1 MTPVMNKMRRISL
14 SIFLIVFFNQIVF
27 AQYDPRAL
35 AILDNMSNKY
45 QNIGAYLANFTYAL
59 QNEQEGISE
68 SFDGTLLV
76 DGDKFRLIMAGQEIY
91 CNGTTVWT
99 YIEEIN
105 EVNIDNYYPDEMEMS
120 PSNIY
125 SAYKKGYK
133 YQYIEEVKK
142 NGNTTQIVDL
152 VPEDSGS
159 PFFKIRLSIG
169 KENLNLNGWEIF
181 DKNGNRYNY
190 TVKTFQNKSIKD
202 PKEFEFEVKRYPGVE
217 VIDLR

>member
-14 SIFLIVFFNQIVF
+14 SIFLIVFFNQIVL

-45 QNIGAYLANFTYAL
+45 QNMGAYLANFTYAL

-91 CNGTTVWT
+91 CNGITVWT

-125 SAYKKGYK
+125 SAYKKGFK

-190 TVKTFQNKSIKD
+190 TVNTFQNKSIKD

>member
-1 MTPVMNKMRRISL
+1 MRRIFL
-14 SIFLIVFFNQIVF
+14 SIFLIFFFNQIVS

-35 AILDNMSNKY
+35 IILDNMSNKY
-45 QNIGAYLANFTYAL
+45 QNMGAYLANFTYSL

-68 SFDGTLLV
+68 SFEGSLLV
-76 DGDKFRLIMAGQEIY
+76 VGDKFRLLMAGQEIY

-105 EVNIDNYYPDEMEMS
+105 EVNIDNYYPEEMEMS

-125 SAYKKGYK
+125 AAYKNGYK
-133 YQYIEEVKK
+133 YQFIEEVNT
-142 NGNTTQIVDL
+142 NGSSAQIIDL
-152 VPEDSGS
+152 VPEDAGS
-159 PFFKIRLSIG
+159 PFFKIRLEIG
-169 KENLNLNGWEIF
+169 KDDLNLKSWEIF

-190 TVKTFQNKSIKD
+190 SVNSVQNKSNTD
-202 PKEFEFEVKRYPGVE
+202 QKEFEFDVKRHPGVE

>member
-1 MTPVMNKMRRISL
+1 MIPLMNKMRRISL

-45 QNIGAYLANFTYAL
+45 QNMGAYLANFTYAL

-91 CNGTTVWT
+91 CNGITVWT

-125 SAYKKGYK
+125 SAYKKGFK

-190 TVKTFQNKSIKD
+190 TVNTFQNKSIKD

>member
-14 SIFLIVFFNQIVF
+14 SVFLIIFFNQIVS

-35 AILDNMSNKY
+35 SILDDMSNKY
-45 QNIGAYLANFTYAL
+45 QNMGAYLANFTYSL

-105 EVNIDNYYPDEMEMS
+105 EVNIDNYYPEEMEMS

-125 SAYKKGYK
+125 AAYKNGYK
-133 YQYIEEVKK
+133 YQFVEEVNT
-142 NGNTTQIVDL
+142 NGNATQIVDL

-169 KENLNLNGWEIF
+169 KNDLNLNSWEIF

-190 TVKTFQNKSIKD
+190 LVKSVQNQPVD
-202 PKEFEFEVKRYPGVE
+202 NQKEFEFDVKRYPGVE

>member
-91 CNGTTVWT
+91 CNGITVWT

-125 SAYKKGYK
+125 SAYKKGFK

-190 TVKTFQNKSIKD
+190 TVNTFQNKSIKD

>member
-1 MTPVMNKMRRISL
+1 MNKMRRISL
-14 SIFLIVFFNQIVF
+14 SIFLIVFINQIVF

-35 AILDNMSNKY
+35 TILDNMSNKY
-45 QNIGAYLANFTYAL
+45 QNMGAYLANFTYAL

-105 EVNIDNYYPDEMEMS
+105 EVNIDNYYPAEMEMS

-125 SAYKKGYK
+125 AAYKKGYK
-133 YQYIEEVKK
+133 YQFVEEVNT
-142 NGNTTQIVDL
+142 NGNTTQIIDL

-169 KENLNLNGWEIF
+169 KSDLSLNGWEIF

-190 TVKTFQNKSIKD
+190 TVRSVQNKSIKD